1 MADHVDRILEQWR
14 TERPDLDTS
23 PIAVVGRVSAAAR
36 RVDVRLRRTF
46 ARHGLDGASF
56 DVLATLR
63 RTGAP
68 YRLTPGELMRTAMV
82 TSGAITQRLDRLESR
97 GLVTRTAAAQ
107 DGRSVLVT
115 LTGTGLAL
123 VDEVLPGHL
132 ATEELMLAGLDPA
145 QRDALAAGLRALLL
159 SLDAADRRGTG
170 GDGTDGT
177 PGDGTPRGGTAAGGV

>member
-1 MADHVDRILEQWR
+1 MADHVDRILEQWQA
-14 TERPDLDTS
+14 ERPDLDTS

-36 RVDVRLRRTF
+36 RIDVRLRRNF

-63 RTGAP
+63 RTGSP

-97 GLVTRTAAAQ
+97 GLVTRTAATE
-107 DGRSVLVT
+107 DGRSVHVT
-115 LTGTGLAL
+115 LTDAGREL

-132 ATEELMLAGLDPA
+132 ATEQQLLAGLDA
-145 QRDALAAGLRALLL
+145 EQRQALATGLRVLLL
-159 SLDAADRRGTG
+159 SLDAAGQGDARG
-170 GDGTDGT
+170 
-177 PGDGTPRGGTAAGGV
+177 RGEAAGEG